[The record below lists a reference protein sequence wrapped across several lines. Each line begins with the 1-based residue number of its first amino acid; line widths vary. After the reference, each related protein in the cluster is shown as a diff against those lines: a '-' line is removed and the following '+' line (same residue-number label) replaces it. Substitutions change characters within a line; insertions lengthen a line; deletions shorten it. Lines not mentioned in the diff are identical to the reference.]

1 MKKIL
6 TLVQVGIS
14 STFGKQQQANAM
26 CLCQCNV
33 VADSITFNENGEL
46 IFVNK
51 TFNLETET
59 KAFESYT
66 KTNTDMEVLNPDNL
80 KDSDKNVIHIYNLK
94 VGYSPNEYSCFK
106 YNGTIYVLKED
117 QGRYLLPIAERS
129 NDKSFKEKIDWVCVI
144 GSDKDG
150 KDQKQNYFL
159 LKQKFENNKN
169 KALILDDF
177 ISKNKFKGKT
187 EKMQVT
193 IFDEEK
199 EKEKLKQNQGTI
211 TINNIQIN
219 IGAINTI
226 NQTQNKTQ
234 SITVYKK

>member
-6 TLVQVGIS
+6 TLVQLGIS
-14 STFGKQQQANAM
+14 STFGKQQSMAS

-33 VADSITFNENGEL
+33 VADSVTFNENGEL

-59 KAFESYT
+59 KAFETYT
-66 KTNTDMEVLNPDNL
+66 KTNTDMEDLNPVNL
-80 KDSDKNVIHIYNLK
+80 IDSDNNVIHMYKLK
-94 VGYSPNEYSCFK
+94 VGYSPSEYNCFK

-129 NDKSFKEKIDWVCVI
+129 NDKSFKENIDWVCVI
-144 GSDKDG
+144 GSDKNEG
-150 KDQKQNYFL
+150 DQKQNYFL
-159 LKQKFENNKN
+159 LKKKFEDNKN

-187 EKMQVT
+187 EKMQIT

-199 EKEKLKQNQGTI
+199 EKEKLNKNSGTI